1 MFKFLPV
8 SEPTCTH
15 IHFIHTHLSFLHHF
29 FELFITFF
37 QQSHSLQIHPNLTS
51 CSITP
56 THKDKIHPRYTSR
69 YTHLTDRHTYE
80 IIKFG
85 LLPISDRQ
93 TDRHT
98 HINTLT
104 SILRTSPSPTSASFS
119 FGCFSEVS
127 EATCKNTYNV
137 HLDLDTPTLQTDIRT
152 KLLNSAFF
160 QYLTDIQT
168 HIHTNPFFDFAS
180 SFSIFHACLSVLL
193 ACLELN
199 CLDGFL
205 LARLSLAGE
214 VNSESLRLW
223 TRIG

>member
-1 MFKFLPV
+1 MYLGFLALITVRIVCILSLSLLYSFALDKLVITFHPRWGSCLMFLLEISNKCSNFCRFQSPHAHTYTSFTLT
-8 SEPTCTH
+8 SLFCT
-15 IHFIHTHLSFLHHF
+15 HF

-98 HINTLT
+98 HT
-104 SILRTSPSPTSASFS
+104 
-119 FGCFSEVS
+119 
-127 EATCKNTYNV
+127 
-137 HLDLDTPTLQTDIRT
+137 
-152 KLLNSAFF
+152 
-160 QYLTDIQT
+160 
-168 HIHTNPFFDFAS
+168 
-180 SFSIFHACLSVLL
+180 
-193 ACLELN
+193 
-199 CLDGFL
+199 
-205 LARLSLAGE
+205 
-214 VNSESLRLW
+214 
-223 TRIG
+223 

>member
-1 MFKFLPV
+1 MFKFLLV

-85 LLPISDRQ
+85 LLPISDRH
-93 TDRHT
+93 TDTHT
-98 HINTLT
+98 YQSLFRFCLFLFHFSRLPICLACLPG
-104 SILRTSPSPTSASFS
+104 IELPGWFS
-119 FGCFSEVS
+119 FG
-127 EATCKNTYNV
+127 A
-137 HLDLDTPTLQTDIRT
+137 
-152 KLLNSAFF
+152 
-160 QYLTDIQT
+160 
-168 HIHTNPFFDFAS
+168 PFF
-180 SFSIFHACLSVLL
+180 
-193 ACLELN
+193 
-199 CLDGFL
+199 G
-205 LARLSLAGE
+205 G
-214 VNSESLRLW
+214 
-223 TRIG
+223 

>member
-1 MFKFLPV
+1 MFKFLLV

-80 IIKFG
+80 IIKFS

-93 TDRHT
+93 TDTHM

-104 SILRTSPSPTSASFS
+104 FTLCTSPSSTQYSSMSASSS
-119 FGCFSEVS
+119 FGRFS
-127 EATCKNTYNV
+127 EATCKNTHNV
-137 HLDLDTPTLQTDIRT
+137 HLDLETATLQTDIHT
-152 KLLNSAFF
+152 KSLNSAFF
-160 QYLTDIQT
+160 QYLTDRQT
-168 HIHTNPFFDFAS
+168 HTHT
-180 SFSIFHACLSVLL
+180 
-193 ACLELN
+193 
-199 CLDGFL
+199 
-205 LARLSLAGE
+205 
-214 VNSESLRLW
+214 
-223 TRIG
+223 